1 MAKILIV
8 EDDLDL
14 RQIVEDWLKHDHHLI
29 ETASKGDE
37 ALELIGIYSYDLIIL
52 DWQLPVY
59 DGIQILK
66 RFRQNGGK
74 TPVLMLTGQDLAEQ
88 IEQGLDSG
96 ADDYLTKPFHMKELS
111 ARIRALLRR
120 PISVTDNVLRA
131 AGINLNPRTFA
142 VTKDGAD
149 IRLLPKEFA
158 LLEFLMRHPNQ
169 VFSAEALLDRVWHSE
184 NDAAPETVRTCI
196 KRLRRKIDGESEE
209 SVIQTLHGVGYKL
222 HAPEH
227 KV

>member
-14 RQIVEDWLKHDHHLI
+14 RQIVEDWLRHDHHLI
-29 ETASKGDE
+29 ETATKGDE
-37 ALELIGIYSYDLIIL
+37 AMELIGTYPYDLIIL

-59 DGIQILK
+59 DGIRILK
-66 RFRQNGGK
+66 KFRQDGGK

-88 IEQGLDSG
+88 IEHGLDSG

-111 ARIRALLRR
+111 ARVRALLRR
-120 PISVTDNVLRA
+120 PQSIVENVLKVA
-131 AGINLNPRTFA
+131 DISLNPRTYA
-142 VTKDGAD
+142 VTKSGAD

-169 VFSAEALLDRVWHSE
+169 VFSAEALLDRVWRSE

-196 KRLRRKIDGESEE
+196 KRLRRKIDGDNEE

-222 HAPEH
+222 HAPEV
-227 KV
+227 KP

>member
-29 ETASKGDE
+29 ETATKGDE
-37 ALELIGIYSYDLIIL
+37 AMELIGIYSYDLIIL

-66 RFRQNGGK
+66 KFRQNGGK

-120 PISVTDNVLRA
+120 PVSVTDTVLRA

-142 VTKDGAD
+142 VTKDGTD

-184 NDAAPETVRTCI
+184 TDAAPETVRTCI
-196 KRLRRKIDGESEE
+196 KRLRKKIDGESEE

-227 KV
+227 KA